1 MISREQILGVMCAQN
16 SGLVA
21 QKTDD
26 AFVKYVS
33 GDIYVNS

>member
-1 MISREQILGVMCAQN
+1 MISREQILDVVCAKN

-21 QKTDD
+21 QKTNDTV
-26 AFVKYVS
+26 VKYVP